1 MVIVIRSSSKK
12 KNMLVVSQEI
22 QDYFSELVKPLATNE
37 ILNEMFKKLK
47 EEIVSESETKCNEIK
62 LDFETKYNEQNKKI
76 EELKIQIAL
85 KDQTITGLVT
95 KCDDNQQYS
104 RHSCL
109 RIHGIETKTKESNED
124 IIEKV
129 MECYEALEIPFN
141 EANID
146 RAHRIGREYSD
157 KTTGKKV
164 KSIIVKFKSW
174 KSRQQLYNS
183 RPRFD
188 KNRKKKPGQNFTIS
202 VDLTKRRHELLMKAR
217 GLIKDNDAIDF
228 VFSDINC
235 SLGVKFNDSFKYF
248 NSKQELYN
256 IIKN

>member
-1 MVIVIRSSSKK
+1 MKS
-12 KNMLVVSQEI
+12 
-22 QDYFSELVKPLATNE
+22 
-37 ILNEMFKKLK
+37 
-47 EEIVSESETKCNEIK
+47 
-62 LDFETKYNEQNKKI
+62 
-76 EELKIQIAL
+76 QIAL
-85 KDQTITGLVT
+85 KDQTIAGLMM

-104 RHSCL
+104 RRSCL

-129 MECYEALEIPFN
+129 KERYEVLEIPFN

-146 RAHRIGREYSD
+146 RAHRIGKEYSD

-174 KSRQQLYNS
+174 KSRQQFYNS

-188 KNRKKKPGQNFTIS
+188 KNRNKKADQNFTIS
-202 VDLTKRRHELLMKAR
+202 VDLTKRRYKLLMKAR

-235 SLGVKFNDSFKYF
+235 SLGVKFNDDSFKYF
-248 NSKQELYN
+248 NSEKELYN

>member
-1 MVIVIRSSSKK
+1 M
-12 KNMLVVSQEI
+12 
-22 QDYFSELVKPLATNE
+22 E
-37 ILNEMFKKLK
+37 IL
-47 EEIVSESETKCNEIK
+47 
-62 LDFETKYNEQNKKI
+62 
-76 EELKIQIAL
+76 
-85 KDQTITGLVT
+85 
-95 KCDDNQQYS
+95 
-104 RHSCL
+104 
-109 RIHGIETKTKESNED
+109 
-124 IIEKV
+124 
-129 MECYEALEIPFN
+129 FN

-146 RAHRIGREYSD
+146 CAHRIGKEYSD

-164 KSIIVKFKSW
+164 KSIIVKFKPW

-202 VDLTKRRHELLMKAR
+202 VDLTKRRYELLMKAS

-235 SLGVKFNDSFKYF
+235 SLGVKFNNDSFKYF
-248 NSKQELYN
+248 NSEQELHN

>member
-1 MVIVIRSSSKK
+1 M
-12 KNMLVVSQEI
+12 
-22 QDYFSELVKPLATNE
+22 SE
-37 ILNEMFKKLK
+37 F
-47 EEIVSESETKCNEIK
+47 ETKYNEIK
-62 LDFETKYNEQNKKI
+62 SDFETKYNEQNKKI
-76 EELKIQIAL
+76 EELKSQIAL
-85 KDQTITGLVT
+85 KDQTVAGLMT

-104 RHSCL
+104 RCSCL

-124 IIEKV
+124 IIEKIK
-129 MECYEALEIPFN
+129 ECYEALEIPFS

-146 RAHRIGREYSD
+146 RAHRIGKEYSD

-164 KSIIVKFKSW
+164 KSITVKFKSW

-202 VDLTKRRHELLMKAR
+202 VDLTKRRYELLMKAR

-235 SLGVKFNDSFKYF
+235 SLGVKFNDDSFKYF
-248 NSKQELYN
+248 NSEQELYN